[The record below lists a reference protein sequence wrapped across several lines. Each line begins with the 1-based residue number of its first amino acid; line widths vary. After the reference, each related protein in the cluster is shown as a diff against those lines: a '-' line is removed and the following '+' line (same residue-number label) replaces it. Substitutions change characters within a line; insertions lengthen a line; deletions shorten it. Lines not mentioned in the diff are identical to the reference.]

1 MTGKITTNI
10 RNLKK
15 MSNMRVGFIGLG
27 VMGSEMAGHLQA
39 SKYELT
45 VFNRS
50 EKNRTNWKNKFKGRV
65 SSSLQEIAEFSDV
78 IILCISKD
86 EDVEE
91 VINGNDGMLKNL
103 KEGTIIID
111 HSTTSSELPIK
122 MNKLLNP
129 LNIKFIDAPIS
140 GGQAGAESGQ
150 LSVMAGGDKQSF
162 DKVKEIINV
171 YSKFTKYMGKSGSGQ
186 LTKMVNQI
194 CIAGLIQALSE
205 GINFSE
211 NVGLN
216 SRDVLEVISKGAAQS
231 WQMENRW
238 ESMLRDEY
246 DHGFA
251 VDLMKKDLAIVIKR
265 AEKSGINIDI
275 TKIIDGFYTEIQDAN
290 GGRWDTSS
298 LLRRIQ
304 KLTKKSV

>member
-1 MTGKITTNI
+1 MTGKTTTNI

-15 MSNMRVGFIGLG
+15 MSNMKVGFIGLG
-27 VMGSEMAGHLQA
+27 VMGFEMAGHLQA
-39 SKYELT
+39 SRYELT

-65 SSSLQEIAEFSDV
+65 SSSLQEIAESSDV
-78 IILCISKD
+78 IIICISKD

-91 VINGNDGMLKNL
+91 VINGNEGMLKNL

>member
-1 MTGKITTNI
+1 MTGKTTTNI

-15 MSNMRVGFIGLG
+15 MSNMKVGFIGLG
-27 VMGSEMAGHLQA
+27 VMGFEMAGHLQA
-39 SKYELT
+39 SRYELT

-231 WQMENRW
+231 WQMDNRW
-238 ESMLRDEY
+238 ESMLQDEY

-251 VDLMKKDLAIVIKR
+251 VDLMKKDLGIVIDR
-265 AEKSGINIDI
+265 AEKSGINLDI
-275 TKIIDGFYTEIQDAN
+275 TKIIDGFYTEIQDAD

-304 KLTKKSV
+304 RLIK